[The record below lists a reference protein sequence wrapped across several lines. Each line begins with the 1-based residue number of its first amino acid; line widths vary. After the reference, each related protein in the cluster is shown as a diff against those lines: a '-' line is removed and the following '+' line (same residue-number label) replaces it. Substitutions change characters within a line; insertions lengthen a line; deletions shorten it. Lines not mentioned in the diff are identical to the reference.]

1 MAEES
6 LKDLEQ
12 ELEESYKNM
21 NRYDEADSGKWDNF
35 KRMLEEKEIVNVKVT
50 EVVKGGCIAYVDEIR
65 GFIPASKI
73 SSDYVE
79 DLNTFLNKH
88 IDVVVITA
96 EPENKKLVLSHREI
110 EQAKKEAKR
119 AEAFASI
126 KEGDVINAKVE
137 SIKDYGVFVEL
148 AEGVSGLLHV
158 SQISHN
164 RVKNPA
170 AVFKVGDEVE
180 VKVTGIKDGK
190 ISVSKKALEP
200 APGEFKRE
208 KPEERDNFNYKQTGE
223 VTTNLG
229 SLLKGLKLK

>member
-1 MAEES
+1 M
-6 LKDLEQ
+6 
-12 ELEESYKNM
+12 
-21 NRYDEADSGKWDNF
+21 
-35 KRMLEEKEIVNVKVT
+35 
-50 EVVKGGCIAYVDEIR
+50 
-65 GFIPASKI
+65 
-73 SSDYVE
+73 
-79 DLNTFLNKH
+79 
-88 IDVVVITA
+88 
-96 EPENKKLVLSHREI
+96 
-110 EQAKKEAKR
+110 
-119 AEAFASI
+119 
-126 KEGDVINAKVE
+126 
-137 SIKDYGVFVEL
+137 FVEL

-200 APGEFKRE
+200 VPGEFKRE